1 MLTLEQQQRSLLA
14 ILRSQPAPHRDPW
27 LDKVAT
33 SPGLTMIQSIALWW
47 QRFQIEWQCRYTS
60 RLMKRLGCFNTYV
73 AEHFREHPA
82 PSSIEELSAQFLSS
96 LHDHGHP
103 LLRAVARLEL
113 ACIQPKSART
123 TTIYWDRNPNQVMDA
138 LDRFAELPQPE
149 PKVRYVLRMGGDL
162 PDGVRCVREVLR
174 A

>member
-1 MLTLEQQQRSLLA
+1 MPQSRHRDLRAPQGSHSQSRPRTHLHRTASHSKGNRIMLTLEQQQRSLLA

-33 SPGLTMIQSIALWW
+33 SPGLTMIESIALWW
-47 QRFQIEWQCRYTS
+47 QRFQIEWQCRYPS

-113 ACIQPKSART
+113 ACIQPKNART
-123 TTIYWDRNPNQVMDA
+123 TTIYWDRNPNQVM
-138 LDRFAELPQPE
+138 
-149 PKVRYVLRMGGDL
+149 
-162 PDGVRCVREVLR
+162 
-174 A
+174 